1 MIIESNIPV
10 IPDAKIVFS
19 NNNYIII
26 SNENNELKVDDLI
39 FVKQNS
45 NIKNINCIKHDE
57 KKVSIYVPKLINFFT
72 LIHKQ
77 KTKVI
82 TKFKIVINLSV
93 IKKQFENISYFII

>member
-1 MIIESNIPV
+1 MGYSSVSSDMIIESNIPV

-57 KKVSIYVPKLINFFT
+57 KSFDICAQINQ
-72 LIHKQ
+72 LLHA
-77 KTKVI
+77 
-82 TKFKIVINLSV
+82 NLQA
-93 IKKQFENISYFII
+93 KD